1 MLRQTTDFK
10 KIFAMHT
17 SDKESFP
24 VDGGTVY
31 NSINFKKTD
40 QFKNG
45 QRYEQTFQKED
56 VQMANKVLLVI

>member
-31 NSINFKKTD
+31 NSIIFKKTD
-40 QFKNG
+40 QF
-45 QRYEQTFQKED
+45 
-56 VQMANKVLLVI
+56 

>member
-24 VDGGTVY
+24 VYAGTVY
-31 NSINFKKTD
+31 NSIIFKKTA

-45 QRYEQTFQKED
+45 QRYKQTFHKRCTNGQ
-56 VQMANKVLLVI
+56 